1 MPDPKFITTARGRNH
16 AKSMLDMAQTR
27 DDWFSEVLPV
37 NVTNAMSEAAV
48 EQQRLEYTGIF
59 GKEAA
64 DALIDQEYYCS
75 FEAAILG
82 AYWGKEMLLAE
93 QQGRI
98 CDVPVNA
105 GLPVHTA
112 WDIGVDDAMA
122 IWCFQVYPDHLDI
135 VDYYEGHGQGFDHY
149 QLESDVR
156 GPSRRFAPGCQTRHS
171 PARQAP
177 QSGARRRQSHLAPR
191 LRHRPPPRRSH
202 DPYHSA
208 PGEQPRDEES
218 P

>member
-1 MPDPKFITTARGRNH
+1 
-16 AKSMLDMAQTR
+16 MLDMAQTR

-98 CDVPVNA
+98 CDVPVNTD
-105 GLPVHTA
+105 LPVQTA

-149 QLESDVR
+149 CEWLDERAITAPTGCPTTPRCARLARLER
-156 GPSRRFAPGCQTRHS
+156 APGSRRWSLLGRKPELVPDADR
-171 PARQAP
+171 
-177 QSGARRRQSHLAPR
+177 
-191 LRHRPPPRRSH
+191 
-202 DPYHSA
+202 
-208 PGEQPRDEES
+208 
-218 P
+218 